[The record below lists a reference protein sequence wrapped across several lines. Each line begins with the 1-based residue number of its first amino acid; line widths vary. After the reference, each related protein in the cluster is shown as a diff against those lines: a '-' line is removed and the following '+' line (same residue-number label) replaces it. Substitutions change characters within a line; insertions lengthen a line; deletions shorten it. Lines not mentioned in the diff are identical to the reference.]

1 MICLAEL
8 SRLSLPSD
16 IDKIFIQSIDF
27 LQLAITQFNKISE
40 SPQPMSDTP
49 MTPENLKTQSITS
62 RIDQTSQK
70 NSISSW
76 LSQI

>member
-1 MICLAEL
+1 MVCLAEL
-8 SRLSLPSD
+8 SRLSLPSG

-70 NSISSW
+70 TQY
-76 LSQI
+76 LAG